1 MDKIILFG
9 SGGHA
14 TSCIDIIEN
23 RSDYEV
29 AGFIVK
35 NGTNKKVNLRYP
47 ILGNDNDLSLMRKHY
62 DHALIC
68 IGQITCSK
76 ARVKSYKCLTQLDYI
91 LPVLKSNQSYVSKSA
106 KIGQGTIIMHGAIVN
121 ANAKIGNN
129 CIINSGSL
137 VEHDVIIGNHCHIAT
152 GALVNGSVKI
162 GNESFIGSE
171 QLSNSQ

>member
-1 MDKIILFG
+1 MYW
-9 SGGHA
+9 S
-14 TSCIDIIEN
+14 T
-23 RSDYEV
+23 
-29 AGFIVK
+29 
-35 NGTNKKVNLRYP
+35 
-47 ILGNDNDLSLMRKHY
+47 
-62 DHALIC
+62 
-68 IGQITCSK
+68 TCSK

-152 GALVNGSVKI
+152 GALVNEG
-162 GNESFIGSE
+162 
-171 QLSNSQ
+171 